1 MRSQET
7 IYKYRRDLNA
17 GTLPYFLEVGAT
29 KRKQQKKLKISGSI
43 PEAKGRKVSKKKK
56 LSTMSNAAMSS
67 EMRIEN

>member
-43 PEAKGRKVSKKKK
+43 PEAKGRKVSKKK